1 MFLIGKIYA
10 KEKEN
15 ATKFFKNSYI
25 LVEAVQSKTQV
36 VLVLLNHAL
45 NMIMC

>member
-1 MFLIGKIYA
+1 MQKRKKMQL
-10 KEKEN
+10 
-15 ATKFFKNSYI
+15 KFFKNSYI